1 MRRCTTALSIFI
13 FICEFVIALSSS
25 AVDLCVSLAK
35 SPFEMC
41 MKAGYDTTVPF
52 PEDFTEILQQ
62 ETTLEMKEFFKQ
74 VKNCLTNS
82 LAETIEKLCIRVNKF
97 VRNS

>member
-1 MRRCTTALSIFI
+1 MCRCAIALSIFI
-13 FICEFVIALSSS
+13 LICEFMIALSTS
-25 AVDLCVSLAK
+25 AVDLCVSLEK

-52 PEDFTEILQQ
+52 PEDFTETLQQ
-62 ETTLEMKEFFKQ
+62 ETALEMKEFFKQ